1 MKTETIHICNTSEAP
16 RNSRARDF
24 TFYLDSIKSLK
35 LDREFS
41 KLEAICTDGDMT
53 PPYAYQ
59 WRATST
65 MLVGDDDPFEGLG
78 GTPIEAIRA
87 LYKDMKYA
95 VDHWDELVEQD

>member
-1 MKTETIHICNTSEAP
+1 MEPNIHICNTSEAP
-16 RNSRARDF
+16 RSTRARDF
-24 TFYLDSIKSLK
+24 IFYLDAIKALK

-41 KLEAICTDGDMT
+41 KLEAICTDGSIL
-53 PPYAYQ
+53 PSFSYQ

-65 MLVGDDDPFEGLG
+65 MIPGDDDPFEGLG

-95 VDHWDELVEQD
+95 VDHWDELVELD